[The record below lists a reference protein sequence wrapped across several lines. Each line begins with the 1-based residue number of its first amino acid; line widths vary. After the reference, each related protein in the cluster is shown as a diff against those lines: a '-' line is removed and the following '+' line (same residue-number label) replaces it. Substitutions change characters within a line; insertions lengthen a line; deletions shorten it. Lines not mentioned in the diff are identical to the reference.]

1 MYADD
6 TTLSTTIDS
15 TNENNCSTEL
25 INNELLTIH
34 DWLLVNKLSLNVPKT
49 KFMVFCMPQK
59 KVVIPRLKIANTEID
74 SVDRFNFLGVLL
86 DKHLSWDAHTNALVG
101 KISRTTGILNKLKLF
116 LPQYILKTIYTSLI
130 LCQLNYGILAWGHNN
145 NRVYKLQKRAVR
157 IISCSKFNAH
167 SEPLLKQLNLLKVE
181 DILKLQQLKF
191 YHKLINRQLPGYFT
205 CFPITVVPAL
215 GDPRRE
221 RPPAVCG
228 HFVNV
233 PTHFKVKL
241 PVISGHLP
249 NADADSHLLV
259 VSTCYNGQCKQMPR
273 FWWSFQP
280 KKARAHCRNSY
291 NAIDNT

>member
-1 MYADD
+1 
-6 TTLSTTIDS
+6 
-15 TNENNCSTEL
+15 
-25 INNELLTIH
+25 
-34 DWLLVNKLSLNVPKT
+34 
-49 KFMVFCMPQK
+49 MVFCMPQK

-205 CFPITVVPAL
+205 CFPITPATEIHQHSTRAASKL
-215 GDPRRE
+215 FITRANHEFAKKSLRHSIIVTVNNTITSITNKTLTHSLDGFAKYAKKSIIQSYESNCSINNCYVCSSLDP
-221 RPPAVCG
+221 
-228 HFVNV
+228 
-233 PTHFKVKL
+233 
-241 PVISGHLP
+241 
-249 NADADSHLLV
+249 
-259 VSTCYNGQCKQMPR
+259 
-273 FWWSFQP
+273 
-280 KKARAHCRNSY
+280 
-291 NAIDNT
+291 

>member
-25 INNELLTIH
+25 INNELSKIH

-59 KVVIPRLKIANTEID
+59 KVVIPRLKIANAEID

-101 KISRTTGILNKLKLF
+101 KLSRTTDILNKLKMF
-116 LPQYILKTIYTSLI
+116 LPQYILNTIYTSLI

-167 SEPLLKQLNLLKVE
+167 SEPKLNLLKVE
-181 DILKLQQLKF
+181 DILKRQQLKF

-205 CFPITVVPAL
+205 CFPITPATEIHQHSTRAASKL
-215 GDPRRE
+215 FITRANHEFAKSLFDI
-221 RPPAVCG
+221 VC
-228 HFVNV
+228 
-233 PTHFKVKL
+233 
-241 PVISGHLP
+241 
-249 NADADSHLLV
+249 
-259 VSTCYNGQCKQMPR
+259 
-273 FWWSFQP
+273 
-280 KKARAHCRNSY
+280 
-291 NAIDNT
+291 